1 MRWRRVLLI
10 RSGCRVQA
18 GPGAGDNCP
27 ILALYSWCWAGHQE
41 KTAIKPL
48 TRGSLPRL
56 QTRPAPPCVCIY
68 SPAAG
73 VTRGG
78 GCKPPGRPAPQHRV
92 RIIST
97 FSSGFTWQ
105 APPGPSRTR
114 RGTAPCDRGKLR
126 TQHRYLHTST
136 GVLQM
141 I

>member
-1 MRWRRVLLI
+1 MLLI

-27 ILALYSWCWAGHQE
+27 ILALYSWCWAGRCRE

-56 QTRPAPPCVCIY
+56 QTRPALCLY
-68 SPAAG
+68 LLSSSRG
-73 VTRGG
+73 GEGG